1 MKFDADGYRLHLIK
15 EIHRRK
21 YTYGFREQCRGCR
34 HECKEIDYPGVTMST
49 CLSYTP
55 KLISKEETR
64 SNTKPNAGSTGL
76 SQGSPQ

>member
-21 YTYGFREQCRGCR
+21 YTYGFREQCRNCI
-34 HECKEIDYPGVTMST
+34 HTCKEIAYPGVTMST

-55 KLISKEETR
+55 KFQVKEETR
-64 SNTKPNAGSTGL
+64 SIRKPNAGSTGL